1 MPARAWRRTGTGL
14 VAFGLVCAASGCGSD
29 DQKTSREDDG
39 SGGTA
44 ESATGG
50 GPGSA
55 TGGNTGGELGGTTGT
70 SSAGDSATATGGT
83 AGSGTGG
90 DTTGTTGGSG
100 GSATG
105 GATGGTAG
113 SGTGGD
119 TTGTTGG
126 SAGSGGDGTSGQGG
140 AAGSGTGG
148 VSGSTGGAAGNGAL
162 PEGNAGIAVRYPG
175 DVGIDADSAVLF
187 ADDFESYAQSSE
199 LDRKWTYFY
208 QTQLVAIT
216 TDPANVYAGNQAL
229 QFTIPQQTDELSD
242 GVDKDISPEQDV
254 LYLRFY
260 SKFMPP
266 YDVVGSSHNGGGIS
280 AHYFGPNN
288 QATPGVPADGTNK
301 FLVNLENW
309 RGDEATTSPG
319 QLNVYVYHP
328 EQRSQWGDHFYP
340 TGLVNPNTSIPF
352 DFGPDFVSRPDIIQ
366 DLDRW
371 YCYELMVQA
380 NTPGLRD
387 GRIAAWL
394 DGVLAMDFMNL
405 RLRDVDT
412 LTINRVGIGL
422 HIGSNPNG
430 EARTWYDNVVV
441 ATSYIGPMVP
451 P

>member
-1 MPARAWRRTGTGL
+1 MSTLSPLIGEWRHGGDCDGTGVTDSGVHSAWHHVWFRPGCGRMVARMVAKLCREPGVRACAWRRFGAGV
-14 VAFGLVCAASGCGSD
+14 VAFVLVGAASGCGSD
-29 DQKTSREDDG
+29 DEKSGSENDG
-39 SGGTA
+39 SAGSTGD
-44 ESATGG
+44 ATGG
-50 GPGSA
+50 G
-55 TGGNTGGELGGTTGT
+55 
-70 SSAGDSATATGGT
+70 SSS
-83 AGSGTGG
+83 
-90 DTTGTTGGSG
+90 GSG
-100 GSATG
+100 G
-105 GATGGTAG
+105 
-113 SGTGGD
+113 
-119 TTGTTGG
+119 
-126 SAGSGGDGTSGQGG
+126 
-140 AAGSGTGG
+140 AA
-148 VSGSTGGAAGNGAL
+148 GSTGGAAGSGAL
-162 PEGNAGIAVRYPG
+162 PEGNVGIAVQYPG
-175 DVGIDADSAVLF
+175 DVGIDTDSAVLF
-187 ADDFESYAQSSE
+187 ADDFESYTQSSE
-199 LDRKWTYFY
+199 LDSRWTYFY

-216 TDPANVYAGNQAL
+216 TDPANVYAGSQAL
-229 QFTIPQQTDELSD
+229 EFTIPQQDEELSD
-242 GVDKDISPEQDV
+242 GVDKDITPEQDV
-254 LYLRFY
+254 LHLRFY

-309 RGDEATTSPG
+309 RGEASTVSPG

-352 DFGPDFVSRPDIIQ
+352 DFGPDFVSRPDVIQ

-380 NTPGLRD
+380 NTPGRRD

-394 DGVLAMDFMNL
+394 DGALAMDFMNL

-422 HIGSNPNG
+422 HIGSNPNQ
-430 EARTWYDNVVV
+430 EARKWYDNVVV
-441 ATSYIGPMVP
+441 ATSYIGPMSP

>member
-1 MPARAWRRTGTGL
+1 MRVRAWLRAGMGV
-14 VAFGLVCAASGCGSD
+14 VAFGLACTASGCGSD
-29 DQKTSREDDG
+29 DRKSG
-39 SGGTA
+39 SGGDTTV
-44 ESATGG
+44 STGG
-50 GPGSA
+50 
-55 TGGNTGGELGGTTGT
+55 
-70 SSAGDSATATGGT
+70 SS
-83 AGSGTGG
+83 GSGTGG
-90 DTTGTTGGSG
+90 
-100 GSATG
+100 AP
-105 GATGGTAG
+105 
-113 SGTGGD
+113 
-119 TTGTTGG
+119 
-126 SAGSGGDGTSGQGG
+126 
-140 AAGSGTGG
+140 
-148 VSGSTGGAAGNGAL
+148 GSTGGAAGNGPV
-162 PEGNAGIAVRYPG
+162 PEGDVGIAAEYPG

-199 LDRKWTYFY
+199 LDSKWTYFY

-229 QFTIPQQTDELSD
+229 EFTIPQQDTELSD

-309 RGDEATTSPG
+309 RGEASTPSPG

-352 DFGPDFVSRPDIIQ
+352 DFGPDFVSRPDVIQ
-366 DLDRW
+366 ELDRW

-394 DGVLAMDFMNL
+394 DGAVVMDFMNL
-405 RLRDVDT
+405 RLRDIDT
-412 LTINRVGIGL
+412 LTIDRVGIGL
-422 HIGSNPNG
+422 HIGSNPNQ
-430 EARTWYDNVVV
+430 EARKWYDNVVI

>member
-1 MPARAWRRTGTGL
+1 MARMVVAKRYCEPGMQACARRRFGMGV
-14 VAFGLVCAASGCGSD
+14 VAFGLVCAASGCESDKQESGSD
-29 DQKTSREDDG
+29 HDG
-39 SGGTA
+39 GAGAS
-44 ESATGG
+44 ESAAGG
-50 GPGSA
+50 GPA
-55 TGGNTGGELGGTTGT
+55 
-70 SSAGDSATATGGT
+70 
-83 AGSGTGG
+83 SGTGG
-90 DTTGTTGGSG
+90 
-100 GSATG
+100 
-105 GATGGTAG
+105 GA
-113 SGTGGD
+113 
-119 TTGTTGG
+119 
-126 SAGSGGDGTSGQGG
+126 
-140 AAGSGTGG
+140 
-148 VSGSTGGAAGNGAL
+148 GSTGGAAGSGAL
-162 PEGNAGIAVRYPG
+162 SEGNVGIASRYPG

-199 LDRKWTYFY
+199 LGSKWTYFY

-216 TDPANVYAGNQAL
+216 TNPANVYGGSQAL
-229 QFTIPQQTDELSD
+229 QFTIPQQDEELSD

-288 QATPGVPADGTNK
+288 QATPGIPADGTNK

-309 RGDEATTSPG
+309 RGEASTASPG

-380 NTPGLRD
+380 NTPGQRD

-394 DGVLAMDFMNL
+394 DGVLAMNFMNL
-405 RLRDVDT
+405 RFRDVDT
-412 LTINRVGIGL
+412 LTIDRIGIGL

-430 EARTWYDNVVV
+430 EARKWYDNVVV

>member
-1 MPARAWRRTGTGL
+1 MVATLYREPGMRARAWRRIGTGV
-14 VAFGLVCAASGCGSD
+14 VAFGLVCAGPGCGSS
-29 DQKTSREDDG
+29 DQKSGSENG
-39 SGGTA
+39 ASGGA
-44 ESATGG
+44 D
-50 GPGSA
+50 GSA
-55 TGGNTGGELGGTTGT
+55 TGGSPGSETGG
-70 SSAGDSATATGGT
+70 AA
-83 AGSGTGG
+83 
-90 DTTGTTGGSG
+90 

-105 GATGGTAG
+105 GV
-113 SGTGGD
+113 
-119 TTGTTGG
+119 
-126 SAGSGGDGTSGQGG
+126 SA
-140 AAGSGTGG
+140 A
-148 VSGSTGGAAGNGAL
+148 TGGAAGNGAL
-162 PEGNAGIAVRYPG
+162 PEGDVGIAAQYPG

-187 ADDFESYAQSSE
+187 SDDFESYTQSSE
-199 LDRKWTYFY
+199 LDSKWTYFY

-216 TDPANVYAGNQAL
+216 TDPANVYAGSQAL
-229 QFTIPQQTDELSD
+229 EFTIPQQDAELSD

-254 LYLRFY
+254 LHLRFY

-288 QATPGVPADGTNK
+288 QATPGVPADGANK

-309 RGDEATTSPG
+309 RGEAATASPG

-340 TGLVNPNTSIPF
+340 TGLVNPNTSLPF
-352 DFGPDFVSRPDIIQ
+352 DFGPDFVSRPDVVQ
-366 DLDRW
+366 ELDRW

-394 DGVLAMDFMNL
+394 DGVLVMDFMNL

-430 EARTWYDNVVV
+430 ESRKWYDNVVV
-441 ATSYIGPMVP
+441 ATSYIGPMVSS
-451 P
+451 